1 MMVGAAVVPK
11 FRGSAANGGY
21 GEDKDKDLLGLQ
33 LQEERGVPLSLEED
47 RIPGRSQAVAPPA
60 IQLSFPDVVPG
71 GGEVVSG
78 GGAAAP
84 DGERDSEYTPSV
96 AEGLVAE
103 DEELVPDQV
112 ESGGG
117 LLLVQ
122 KNRGCLWDENEGLIP
137 DEYCARKVK
146 VEGFR
151 RNPGWVSSRNVG
163 SGRRSCV
170 GGPARK

>member
-71 GGEVVSG
+71 GGEVVG
-78 GGAAAP
+78 GRLFQVGGRP
-84 DGERDSEYTPSV
+84 LLMVNGIRSTL
-96 AEGLVAE
+96 LVLLNAE

-122 KNRGCLWDENEGLIP
+122 KNRG
-137 DEYCARKVK
+137 
-146 VEGFR
+146 
-151 RNPGWVSSRNVG
+151 
-163 SGRRSCV
+163 
-170 GGPARK
+170 

>member
-71 GGEVVSG
+71 GGRLFQVG
-78 GGAAAP
+78 GRPLLMVNGI
-84 DGERDSEYTPSV
+84 RSTL
-96 AEGLVAE
+96 LV
-103 DEELVPDQV
+103 LLKV
-112 ESGGG
+112 
-117 LLLVQ
+117 LLLRMRNWCRIRLNPGGVSSSS
-122 KNRGCLWDENEGLIP
+122 KRIAAESSGLWDENEGLIP
-137 DEYCARKVK
+137 DEYCA
-146 VEGFR
+146 
-151 RNPGWVSSRNVG
+151 
-163 SGRRSCV
+163 
-170 GGPARK
+170 

>member
-71 GGEVVSG
+71 GGEVVG
-78 GGAAAP
+78 GRLFQVGGRPLLMVNGIRSTLLVLLKVLLLRMRNWCRIRLNPGGVSSSSKRIAAAC
-84 DGERDSEYTPSV
+84 GMKT
-96 AEGLVAE
+96 
-103 DEELVPDQV
+103 
-112 ESGGG
+112 
-117 LLLVQ
+117 
-122 KNRGCLWDENEGLIP
+122 RG
-137 DEYCARKVK
+137 
-146 VEGFR
+146 
-151 RNPGWVSSRNVG
+151 
-163 SGRRSCV
+163 
-170 GGPARK
+170 